1 MVKPRLETPAQI
13 NIDKRNT
20 NIKNYWLIF
29 FLFYSDE
36 WNESKWKRNTRSDS
50 WIICFLLYS
59 GADIASQSRH
69 KERLFHVAATLC
81 HNIEMAQRAF
91 VALWVI
97 FVLLNGLAA
106 FVVFGCL
113 ELFLFRFPFCEL
125 SLTLFALVVYHNVGK
140 ESASDAFDGVLRNVG
155 VVDDLFTSTQEFL
168 LRMLVVE
175 FEGVLG
181 VFGVCVRHQ
190 SFRFVYE
197 KSRPCVKQKLV

>member
-1 MVKPRLETPAQI
+1 MKEM
-13 NIDKRNT
+13 NRN
-20 NIKNYWLIF
+20 
-29 FLFYSDE
+29 E
-36 WNESKWKRNTRSDS
+36 KRNTRSDS
-50 WIICFLLYS
+50 RIICFLLYS

-91 VALWVI
+91 VALWAI

-125 SLTLFALVVYHNVGK
+125 SLTLFALVVCHNVGK
-140 ESASDAFDGVLRNVG
+140 ESTSDTFDGVLRNVSI
-155 VVDDLFTSTQEFL
+155 VDEFFASTQEFL

-190 SFRFVYE
+190 SFLFVVW
-197 KSRPCVKQKLV
+197 KKQTLCQAKACIGVCVS

>member
-1 MVKPRLETPAQI
+1 MKWIEMKKEHKIWFLNSLFSAIFRCRYSKSKPPQ
-13 NIDKRNT
+13 
-20 NIKNYWLIF
+20 
-29 FLFYSDE
+29 
-36 WNESKWKRNTRSDS
+36 
-50 WIICFLLYS
+50 
-59 GADIASQSRH
+59 GA
-69 KERLFHVAATLC
+69 FVPCGGYLC

-91 VALWVI
+91 VALWAI

-140 ESASDAFDGVLRNVG
+140 ESTSDTFDGVLRNVSI
-155 VVDDLFTSTQEFL
+155 VDEFFASTQEFL

-181 VFGVCVRHQ
+181 VFGVCVQHH
-190 SFRFVYE
+190 SFRLLYE